1 MFVALKLFYRTM
13 EVTQL
18 NSNLLE
24 VIVCWIYAKCFL
36 SKLNSNIKKNSSIN
50 ETIRTSAHIILSRPK
65 SKEKKNMTGHIFLT
79 GLYLNYIL
87 LFLYRFI

>member
-1 MFVALKLFYRTM
+1 MFVALKLFYKTM

-36 SKLNSNIKKNSSIN
+36 SKLNSNIKKIVASTKQYELRQTLYSAGQNQKRKKHDWSYFSDGVISKSYTSFSI
-50 ETIRTSAHIILSRPK
+50 
-65 SKEKKNMTGHIFLT
+65 
-79 GLYLNYIL
+79 
-87 LFLYRFI
+87 